1 VLSSASD
8 GVLKPLADIAA
19 VVLLAPLAAAG
30 AGLLAP
36 LLAPLAAAFCVS
48 ARCCFLAGTGPAA
61 LLVAP
66 QDLAAAAALAL
77 ASAHLLAAAALA
89 AFADFA
95 GGDSDSD
102 DDEDSSQVL
111 GLVRARGRCLGV
123 STRCFFCGPA
133 PPLAGLAG
141 IFLEAGNSDL
151 PPLAGLAGILL
162 EAGNSDLPPLA
173 GNAVL

>member
-48 ARCCFLAGTGPAA
+48 ARCCFLAATGPA

-66 QDLAAAAALAL
+66 QDLAAAAAL

-95 GGDSDSD
+95 GGGSDSDDDDDDD

-141 IFLEAGNSDL
+141 I
-151 PPLAGLAGILL
+151 LL

-173 GNAVL
+173 GNAEL

>member
-8 GVLKPLADIAA
+8 GALKPLADIAA

-48 ARCCFLAGTGPAA
+48 ARCCFLAATGPAA

-66 QDLAAAAALAL
+66 QDLAAAAALAF
-77 ASAHLLAAAALA
+77 ALLAAAALA

-95 GGDSDSD
+95 GGCSDSDDDDD

-111 GLVRARGRCLGV
+111 GLVRARNRLGV

-173 GNAVL
+173 GNAEL

>member
-1 VLSSASD
+1 
-8 GVLKPLADIAA
+8 
-19 VVLLAPLAAAG
+19 
-30 AGLLAP
+30 
-36 LLAPLAAAFCVS
+36 
-48 ARCCFLAGTGPAA
+48 
-61 LLVAP
+61 
-66 QDLAAAAALAL
+66 LAL

-95 GGDSDSD
+95 GGDSDSDDD

-173 GNAVL
+173 GNAEL